1 LSYAIVISADRRVYR
16 EFFLDFLREFLIGRG
31 GEIVK
36 TRRFSSVAR
45 VPERVWHGLRR
56 AVPKMTDLKARA
68 RIFVLVILAALP
80 ALLLTVYSAIERRAS
95 AEAQAREELRRLVK
109 LAAMQQWQVVEG
121 ARQMM
126 VASSQILST
135 LMEDRKRC
143 GQYFANL
150 LAQNRE
156 IYNSMGLFLANG
168 ELFCNA
174 ATFQRVNSG
183 DRLYFRLAKETGK
196 FSVGEYQ
203 IGRVTGKS
211 GINFGFPIK
220 DSDGKVSA
228 VAFAGLDLESL
239 GRMAQATPL
248 PPDGI
253 LSVIDV
259 KGTILARKPE
269 MKGHI
274 GEKLW
279 NAKVIEA
286 VLTSMEGE
294 LEAKGTDGVDWL
306 LAHEV
311 VAKNPDG
318 AFPLRVLVTVP
329 LNRVFADANK
339 ALVRDLLGIIIA
351 TLFLLVGAWY
361 GAEWFMLRKVR
372 ALLRAANQMRAGDLK
387 ARTGIRYGGEELS
400 QLARAFDDMAGALQE
415 REQKLQEQAIS
426 DPLTGLYNRRYLSEF
441 LQRELV
447 RARRSA
453 TPVAVVLLDLDR
465 FKRVNDSFG
474 HEAGDQVLTVVGALL
489 KSKVRGSDIACRY
502 GGEEFVLVLPQAGV
516 DAANRRAEDARLAIA
531 DLDLNH
537 AGRPLGKMT
546 ASLGIA
552 VFPDHAEDIDSLL
565 RAADVALYAAKGA
578 GRNRVI
584 IGSAEKG

>member
-1 LSYAIVISADRRVYR
+1 M
-16 EFFLDFLREFLIGRG
+16 
-31 GEIVK
+31 
-36 TRRFSSVAR
+36 SVAR
-45 VPERVWHGLRR
+45 IPEWVWRGV
-56 AVPKMTDLKARA
+56 AGAAPKMTDLKARS

-95 AEAQAREELRRLVK
+95 AETQAREELRRLVK

-121 ARQMM
+121 ARQML

-174 ATFQRVNSG
+174 ATFQKVNSG

-203 IGRVTGKS
+203 IGRVTGKP
-211 GINFGFPIK
+211 GINFGFPVK
-220 DSDGKVSA
+220 DSDNKVFA

-248 PPDGI
+248 PPEGI

-259 KGTILARKPE
+259 KGTILARKPA
-269 MKGHI
+269 MKEHI

-311 VAKNPDG
+311 VAQNPDG

-329 LNRVFADANK
+329 LNQVFADANK

-361 GAEWFMLRKVR
+361 GAEWFMLRNVR
-372 ALLRAANQMRAGDLK
+372 ALLRAAERMHAGDLK
-387 ARTGIRYGGEELS
+387 TRTGIRYGGEELS

-415 REQKLQEQAIS
+415 REQKLHEQAIS
-426 DPLTGLYNRRYLSEF
+426 DPLTGLYNRRYLREF
-441 LQRELV
+441 LLRELV
-447 RARRSA
+447 RAGRNA
-453 TPVAVVLLDLDR
+453 TPVAVIMIDLDR
-465 FKRVNDSFG
+465 FKRINDSFG
-474 HEAGDQVLTVVGALL
+474 HEAGDIVLTNVGALL

-502 GGEEFVLVLPQAGV
+502 GGEEFVLILPQAGV

-546 ASLGIA
+546 ASFGIA
-552 VFPDHAEDIDSLL
+552 VFPDHAGDIDSLL

>member
-1 LSYAIVISADRRVYR
+1 
-16 EFFLDFLREFLIGRG
+16 
-31 GEIVK
+31 
-36 TRRFSSVAR
+36 
-45 VPERVWHGLRR
+45 
-56 AVPKMTDLKARA
+56 MTDLKARA

-211 GINFGFPIK
+211 GINFGFPVK

-415 REQKLQEQAIS
+415 REQKLHEQAIS
-426 DPLTGLYNRRYLSEF
+426 
-441 LQRELV
+441 
-447 RARRSA
+447 
-453 TPVAVVLLDLDR
+453 DLDR